1 MKASAVVGMMSE
13 ILDMDEL
20 SEDENFFEVGGN
32 SLLALTLVSEM
43 STRCG
48 VTISLFDFFR
58 HPTARDLSRLI
69 GERGPGSAGAGER
82 GNGA

>member
-1 MKASAVVGMMSE
+1 MNASAVAGMISE

-20 SEDENFFEVGGN
+20 SEDENFFAVGGN
-32 SLLALTLVSEM
+32 SLLALTLVCEM
-43 STRCG
+43 SSRCG

-58 HPTARDLSRLI
+58 DPTARGLSRLI
-69 GERGPGSAGAGER
+69 GERRPGSTAAGKG